1 MKIKEMLSQ
10 NDSIAADDDIL
21 IKVVFEDVFVVD
33 NNVAVFSCHL
43 KLETLDTTNTHQTTI
58 KSVIECEDPNLAH

>member
-1 MKIKEMLSQ
+1 MKTKEMLSQ
-10 NDSIAADDDIL
+10 NDSIADDI
-21 IKVVFEDVFVVD
+21 FEDIVD
-33 NNVAVFSCHL
+33 NVAVFSCHL

>member
-1 MKIKEMLSQ
+1 MKTKEMLSQ
-10 NDSIAADDDIL
+10 NDSIADDDNDDIFEE
-21 IKVVFEDVFVVD
+21 VVLD
-33 NNVAVFSCHL
+33 NVAVFSCHL

>member
-10 NDSIAADDDIL
+10 NDSIAAAADIY
-21 IKVVFEDVFVVD
+21 VVFEDVFVVD

>member
-1 MKIKEMLSQ
+1 MLSQ
-10 NDSIAADDDIL
+10 NDSIAAAADIY
-21 IKVVFEDVFVVD
+21 VVFEDVFVVD